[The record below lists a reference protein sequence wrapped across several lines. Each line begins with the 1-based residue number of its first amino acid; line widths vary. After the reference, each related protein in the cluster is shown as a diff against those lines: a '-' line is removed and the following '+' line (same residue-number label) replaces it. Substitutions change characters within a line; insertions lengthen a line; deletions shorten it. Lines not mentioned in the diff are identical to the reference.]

1 MRQRTRHPLGHRTGP
16 LTRTIRPTGLA
27 APAVAATT
35 RGLAAPTG
43 PAAPAADPAGTSRAP
58 RTVRTLGA
66 ALLAGASL
74 LLAPLPAAQAAPGK
88 APAPKVLY
96 AAPHGSGSHCT
107 PGRPCSVQGARDA
120 ARTVTDRAVRVE
132 LAGGTYPLS
141 TPLKLGARDSGV
153 TWTAA
158 PGARPVFS
166 GGRTLTGWSVNG
178 DGTWTAKV
186 PEGITPRQ
194 LFVDGR
200 RAVRARGEAC
210 PAAVCDATR
219 TGMSGAGKTGIAHW
233 ARPTDAEAVIS
244 VRWRNYHCRIAA
256 VTGDELT
263 FAQPCWTN
271 SASGTDRTGPAW
283 DSTAVDSARYSGVAY
298 FDNARELLDQP
309 GEFVWDSAAHTVTY
323 LPREG
328 EDPRRSQAV
337 TPVTEG
343 LLVLDGAHD
352 VRVSGIGFAYA
363 AYRQPDTDEGY
374 AGTQAGLT
382 LTGATGPVDH
392 AGRYYTKPAAA
403 LTVRGGRHVVID
415 HAAFTHLGGAGVTF
429 EQGTQDSTLT
439 RSRFTDLSSGAA
451 YIGDTDPTP
460 APGLAGVRNTVS
472 YNTVRRTGVEYT
484 DAVGIW
490 AGYEAGTVIDH
501 NTLEGLPY
509 SGISVGWGWNQPEA
523 RQPVLRDNRI
533 TDNRITDVMRVAD
546 AQHDGAAVYTQG
558 AQPGT
563 VISGNY
569 IDRSAYGN
577 TERDG
582 NGIYLDEQ
590 SSHIAVTGNVVTRV
604 GYKWVSNWADYGID
618 NHATGNWTD
627 TDAPAFAGTGST
639 MTGNHTKLDRLPA
652 EAVAVAE
659 AAGAQGR
666 GRVDPLRPD
675 LARTGTAGQSS
686 TDGTATAGQATD
698 GDTTTDTRTLSE
710 PGAWWQ
716 VDLGAPR
723 HIGQVEVWN
732 NASMTTAGFDVQ
744 LAASADFS
752 DATTAHVTGKALR
765 PTLLDTDTTARY
777 VRIRLTGT
785 GRVAL
790 AHVLVHP

>member
-1 MRQRTRHPLGHRTGP
+1 MRP
-16 LTRTIRPTGLA
+16 LTRT
-27 APAVAATT
+27 
-35 RGLAAPTG
+35 
-43 PAAPAADPAGTSRAP
+43 
-58 RTVRTLGA
+58 VRTAGA
-66 ALLAGASL
+66 ALLTGAAL
-74 LLAPLPAAQAAPGK
+74 LLSPLPAAQAAP
-88 APAPKVLY
+88 APKVLH
-96 AAPHGSGSHCT
+96 AAPHGSGSQCT
-107 PGRPCSVQGARDA
+107 WGRPCSVEGARNA
-120 ARTVTDRAVRVE
+120 ARVVSGRDVRVE
-132 LAGGTYPLS
+132 LADGTYELDAPLR
-141 TPLKLGARDSGV
+141 LGAQDSGV

-158 PGARPVFS
+158 RGAHPVFS

-178 DGTWTAKV
+178 DGTWSAKV
-186 PEGITPRQ
+186 PRGITPRQ

-200 RAVRARGEAC
+200 RAVRARGGSCA
-210 PAAVCDATR
+210 AAVCDATESGM
-219 TGMSGAGKTGIAHW
+219 TGAEKTGIAHW

-256 VTGDELT
+256 VTGDLMT

-271 SASGTDRTGPAW
+271 STSGTDRTGPAW
-283 DSTAVDSARYSGVAY
+283 DTTTVDSARYTGVAY
-298 FDNARELLDQP
+298 FENARELLDKP
-309 GEFVWDSAAHTVTY
+309 GEFVWDSAARTVTY
-323 LPREG
+323 LPRKG
-328 EDPRRSQAV
+328 EELLRARV
-337 TPVTEG
+337 ITPVTEG

-363 AYRQPDTDEGY
+363 AYQQPNTDEGY

-392 AGRYYTKPAAA
+392 AGRHYTKPAAA

-415 HAAFTHLGGAGVTF
+415 HGTFTHLGGAGVVF
-429 EQGTQDSTLT
+429 EQGTQDSALT

-451 YIGDTDPTP
+451 YIGDTEPMP
-460 APGLAGVRNTVS
+460 APELTGARNTVS

-501 NTLEGLPY
+501 NTLDDLPY

-523 RQPVLRDNRI
+523 RRSVLRDNRV
-533 TDNRITDVMRVAD
+533 TGNRITDVMLVED
-546 AQHDGAAVYTQG
+546 AQHDGAAIYTQG

-590 SSHIAVTGNVVTRV
+590 SSHITVARNVVTRV
-604 GYKWVSNWADYGID
+604 GYKWISNWADYGID

-627 TDAPAFAGTGST
+627 TDAPALAGTGST

-652 EAVAVAE
+652 EAVDVAE
-659 AAGAQGR
+659 AAGADGR
-666 GRVDPLRPD
+666 GSVEQLRPD
-675 LARTGTAGQSS
+675 LARTGTATQSS
-686 TDGTATAGQATD
+686 TDGTAAAAGATD

-710 PGAWWQ
+710 AGAWWQ
-716 VDLGAPR
+716 VDLGAAR
-723 HIGQVEVWN
+723 HVGQVEIWN
-732 NASMTTAGFDVQ
+732 SSAMTTSDFDVQ

-752 DATTAHVTGKALR
+752 DATTVHVTGKALR
-765 PTLLDTDTTARY
+765 PSLLDTDTEARY
-777 VRIRLTGT
+777 LRIRLTGT